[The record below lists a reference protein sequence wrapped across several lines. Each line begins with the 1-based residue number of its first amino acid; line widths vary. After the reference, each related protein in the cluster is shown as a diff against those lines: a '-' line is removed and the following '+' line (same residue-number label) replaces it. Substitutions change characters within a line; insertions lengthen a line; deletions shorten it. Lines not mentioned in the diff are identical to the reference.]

1 MVHGWSDRAHVRYGV
16 RGGADLVA
24 RGWLRRAVWE
34 TVPAPVF
41 AEFRDT
47 ARFRARVLDLPHA
60 QVRAVLMS
68 PDMVR
73 RRGKRYAYTT
83 GPVTVIGIWDGAVM
97 TLIEVVVRDAATVAA
112 RSDDD

>member
-1 MVHGWSDRAHVRYGV
+1 
-16 RGGADLVA
+16 
-24 RGWLRRAVWE
+24 
-34 TVPAPVF
+34 
-41 AEFRDT
+41 
-47 ARFRARVLDLPHA
+47 
-60 QVRAVLMS
+60 MS

-97 TLIEVVVRDAATVAA
+97 TLIEVVVRDAANVAA

>member
-1 MVHGWSDRAHVRYGV
+1 MVS
-16 RGGADLVA
+16 
-24 RGWLRRAVWE
+24 RGWFRPVWE
-34 TVPAPVF
+34 RVEAPAYTV
-41 AEFRDT
+41 FRET
-47 ARFRARVLDLPHA
+47 ARFRR
-60 QVRAVLMS
+60 RAFEIPNLRDALMS

-112 RSDDD
+112 RSDGD